1 VPASRA
7 RAVVVW
13 SSFVLAVVGWVV
25 AVYEVHEHGYTA
37 GVDPAFIGALTVAA
51 TFSMTFTVAFVM
63 PDKVKLYG
71 LGFAEG
77 VAFAESHRGDPEP
90 GAREREGHLRAV
102 R

>member
-1 VPASRA
+1 MPASRT

-13 SSFVLAVVGWVV
+13 SSFVLAVAGWGGSLWSWLD
-25 AVYEVHEHGYTA
+25 HGLAA
-37 GVDPAFIGALTVAA
+37 GVHPGFIMALTVAC
-51 TFSMTFTVAFVM
+51 TFSVTFTVSFVM

-77 VAFAESHRGDPEP
+77 AAFAAAHRGDPEP
-90 GAREREGHLRAV
+90 GARENHLRAV